1 MITFICENSEN
12 KILIELGIEY
22 WQICR
27 VNLIILHPL
36 LFIFIILV
44 S

>member
-22 WQICR
+22 WQIC
-27 VNLIILHPL
+27 
-36 LFIFIILV
+36 
-44 S
+44 